1 MDESTIRIALAF
13 RNKRMIKTKFKILQF
28 LTRRSG
34 GLEAE
39 LMIAACELWWG
50 LSLTLDPLSLEQT
63 RGLSDFFWSGW
74 SSALIGSVW
83 VIVAATNI
91 LGIGLFFLGRPECAW
106 VRFWGSFFSSW
117 IWSSMFIKTGLT
129 ISWFLPASGIYIIFG
144 LWSARLMFAAF
155 MRSRHANGLV

>member
-1 MDESTIRIALAF
+1 MISVYGSETKLAVL
-13 RNKRMIKTKFKILQF
+13 RF
-28 LTRRSG
+28 LSRRFG

-50 LSLTLDPLSLEQT
+50 LSLTLDPLSMEKT

-74 SSALIGSVW
+74 SPAAVGSVW
-83 VIVAATNI
+83 IIVAIGNI
-91 LGIGLFFLGRPECAW
+91 TGIVLFFLGRPECAM

-117 IWSSMFIKTGLT
+117 IWSAMFIKTGVT

-144 LWSARLMFAAF
+144 LWSARLTWAAF
-155 MRSRHANGLV
+155 MRARNTNGVV